1 MKVWPHLRVRMTE
14 LLNYDPETGIFTWK
28 VAPKGHP
35 EVEGKQ
41 AGYLRAGYLVISIDG
56 KQYPAHRLAWLWIHG
71 TMPSVIDHVNR
82 IKTDNRGVNLR
93 ECSRLG
99 NARNHSRSING
110 SGLPVGVRKS
120 RQGRFVSR
128 LRDNGKL
135 ITLGTFDTPEQA
147 HSAYLQARKQT
158 FAEFCP
164 Q

>member
-1 MKVWPHLRVRMTE
+1 MKIWPHFRVRMTE

-28 VAPKGHP
+28 AAPKGHP

-41 AGYLRAGYLVISIDG
+41 AGYMRAGYLVISIDG

-71 TMPSVIDHVNR
+71 IMPSVIDHVNR
-82 IKTDNRGVNLR
+82 VKTDNRSVNLR

-99 NARNHSRSING
+99 NARNHSRSTNG

-147 HSAYLQARKQT
+147 HSAYLQARKEA

-164 Q
+164 L